1 METLVFGC
9 PDTALTI
16 DSGINS
22 NSESLSPVRELQIEL
37 TCPHCA
43 RQHRFPVNCGRLTSV
58 AWRNGPF
65 PALLRPI

>member
-1 METLVFGC
+1 METLVFAC

-43 RQHRFPVNCGRLTSV
+43 RQHSFPVN
-58 AWRNGPF
+58 
-65 PALLRPI
+65 